1 MGNYALVFPVPAGKS
16 DDQVKSIAKMLKADP
31 AAYRESRKR
40 AGVTLERVYLQKT
53 PMGNFV
59 VAYVEGAKDFGSTIG
74 AYLSSDLPIDGK
86 FVDMIKEIHGVDLRQ
101 PPAGPPPETIA
112 QWWDPN
118 VKTRGRGFGFT
129 APVAPGKTDA
139 GRAFAKEA
147 FERRAVEFATSR
159 RALRQ
164 NGEVVTLQPTPQGD
178 LINVYLEGVDPVAG
192 NAQFAASAS
201 EYDKWFK
208 GAAREIF
215 PPFVD
220 FNKPVVGVEEFF
232 DSEALAAVPA

>member
-1 MGNYALVFPVPAGKS
+1 MGNYALVFPVPAGTS
-16 DDQVKSIAKMLKADP
+16 DDQVKSIAKAFKADA
-31 AAYRESRKR
+31 AAYQESRKR

-53 PMGNFV
+53 PMGNIV
-59 VAYVEGAKDFGSTIG
+59 IAYVEGAKDFGSTVG

-86 FVDMIKEIHGVDLRQ
+86 FVDLIKQIHGVDLRQ
-101 PPAGPPPETIA
+101 PPAGPPPETLA
-112 QWWDPN
+112 QWWDPS
-118 VKTRGRGFGFT
+118 VKTRRRGFGFT

-147 FERRAVEFATSR
+147 YERRVAEFATSR
-159 RALRQ
+159 QALRL
-164 NGEVVTLQPTPQGD
+164 NGEVVTLQSTPMGD
-178 LINVYLEGVDPVAG
+178 LINVYLEGIDPVAS
-192 NAQFAASAS
+192 NVAFAASTSA
-201 EYDKWFK
+201 YDKWFK
-208 GAAREIF
+208 DASREIF